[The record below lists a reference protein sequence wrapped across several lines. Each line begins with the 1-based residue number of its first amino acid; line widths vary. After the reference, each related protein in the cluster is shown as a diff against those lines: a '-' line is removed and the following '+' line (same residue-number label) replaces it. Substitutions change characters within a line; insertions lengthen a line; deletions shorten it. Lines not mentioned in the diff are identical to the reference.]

1 MVDFLREQL
10 SALLEAVVQGDQNAF
25 NRLSELYAPLIRSMS
40 ARFVE
45 SLSAQND
52 AGLIDAQDLEQE
64 ARLALFRAVQS
75 YNRKQ
80 REVSFGLYAKIC
92 IRNALISQWRKA
104 KAAHARKV
112 KAEQPVLRHSEDAV
126 LSFLSEEDVRGLR
139 NKIREVLSPYE
150 NIIFEQYISGRSVE
164 SIAVSVGR
172 SEKSVSNAVYRV
184 RVKIR
189 GLLKP

>member
-80 REVSFGLYAKIC
+80 REVSCGLYAKIC

-150 NIIFEQYISGRSVE
+150 NIIFEQYISGRSVG

-189 GLLKP
+189 GLLKQ

>member
-10 SALLEAVVQGDQNAF
+10 SALLEAIVQGDQNAF
-25 NRLSELYAPLIRSMS
+25 NRLSEMYAPLIRSMS

-52 AGLIDAQDLEQE
+52 AGLIDVQDLEQE

-75 YNRKQ
+75 YDRKQ
-80 REVSFGLYAKIC
+80 RNVSFGLYAKIC

-104 KAAHARKV
+104 KTAHARKT
-112 KAEQPVLRHSEDAV
+112 KAERREIRESDDSVR
-126 LSFLSEEDVRGLR
+126 SFFSEEDDGQLR
-139 NKIREVLSPYE
+139 SKIREVLSPYE
-150 NIIFEQYISGRSVE
+150 NTIFEQYISGRSVG

>member
-10 SALLEAVVQGDQNAF
+10 RNLLDAVVQGDQGAF
-25 NRLSELYAPLIRSMS
+25 ERLSELYTPLIRSMS

-104 KAAHARKV
+104 NAAHARKV

-150 NIIFEQYISGRSVE
+150 NIIFEQYISGRSVG

>member
-64 ARLALFRAVQS
+64 ARLALFRAVTTYDGEQ
-75 YNRKQ
+75 KK
-80 REVSFGLYAKIC
+80 VSFGLYAKIC

-150 NIIFEQYISGRSVE
+150 NIIFEQYISGRSVG

-189 GLLKP
+189 GLLKQ

>member
-10 SALLEAVVQGDQNAF
+10 RALLEAVVQGDQNAF
-25 NRLSELYAPLIRSMS
+25 NRLSEMYAPLIRSMS

-150 NIIFEQYISGRSVE
+150 NIIFEQYISGRSVG

>member
-1 MVDFLREQL
+1 MREQL

-139 NKIREVLSPYE
+139 SKIREVLSPYE
-150 NIIFEQYISGRSVE
+150 NIIFEQSISGRSVG

>member
-150 NIIFEQYISGRSVE
+150 NIIFEQYISGRSVG

-184 RVKIR
+184 RVKIK

>member
-150 NIIFEQYISGRSVE
+150 NIIFEQYISGRSVG

-189 GLLKP
+189 GLLKQ

>member
-1 MVDFLREQL
+1 MREQL

-104 KAAHARKV
+104 KAAHARKA

-150 NIIFEQYISGRSVE
+150 NIIFEQYISGRSVG

>member
-150 NIIFEQYISGRSVE
+150 NIIFEQYISGRSVG

>member
-139 NKIREVLSPYE
+139 SKIREVLSPYE
-150 NIIFEQYISGRSVE
+150 NIIFEQYISGRSVG

>member
-150 NIIFEQYISGRSVE
+150 NIIFEQYISGRSVG

-172 SEKSVSNAVYRV
+172 SEKSVSNAVYRI

-189 GLLKP
+189 GLLKQ

>member
-104 KAAHARKV
+104 KAAHARKA

-150 NIIFEQYISGRSVE
+150 NIIFEQYISGRSVG

-172 SEKSVSNAVYRV
+172 SEKSVSNAVYRI

-189 GLLKP
+189 GLLKQ